1 MEGCAHVSMEAAKWR
16 PEDISC
22 LPPLSPALLYFK
34 HIHFTYS
41 FMYLFVCVRMHA
53 CMHAYACLRAAC
65 RNQFCSFT
73 MWVFR
78 FYKTEVFRLGSK
90 HLDALGHLISQLAY
104 SFKTGSLIECELHIL
119 ALLAGQQVPRICL
132 FLLISAGIISTWS
145 HRQTFVGTGDS
156 ISCLLACAAS
166 PPQPYADFSTDTS
179 K

>member
-1 MEGCAHVSMEAAKWR
+1 MWRGAHVSMEAAKWR

-22 LPPLSPALLYFK
+22 LPLLSPALLYFK

-41 FMYLFVCVRMHA
+41 FMCLFVCIHTHA
-53 CMHAYACLRAAC
+53 HACLRAAC

-73 MWVFR
+73 MWVLR
-78 FYKTEVFRLGSK
+78 FYKTKVFRLSSK
-90 HLDALGHLISQLAY
+90 HLDPLGHLISQLAY

-145 HRQTFVGTGDS
+145 R
-156 ISCLLACAAS
+156 
-166 PPQPYADFSTDTS
+166 
-179 K
+179 

>member
-1 MEGCAHVSMEAAKWR
+1 
-16 PEDISC
+16 
-22 LPPLSPALLYFK
+22 
-34 HIHFTYS
+34 
-41 FMYLFVCVRMHA
+41 MHA
-53 CMHAYACLRAAC
+53 RACLRAAC
-65 RNQFCSFT
+65 RNQFSSFT
-73 MWVFR
+73 MWVLK
-78 FYKTEVFRLGSK
+78 FYKTQVFRLGSK
-90 HLDALGHLISQLAY
+90 HLDPLGYLTSQLAY

-156 ISCLLACAAS
+156 ISCLHACAAS